1 MLEYRNGT
9 VVVRFRA
16 GETDHLAAALAYAG
30 PRPVVLT
37 GTAREFAPDLGTG
50 LRSALAA
57 VRDHPAPVV
66 AAVNGDAI
74 GAGYELAEAAD
85 LRIMSGGVVHPAG
98 WPHAL
103 GPAAAVAAGL
113 VDLQCPPAR
122 LLSLAVRLAG
132 HALPHAA
139 A

>member
-9 VVVRFRA
+9 VVVRFLA
-16 GETDHLAAALAYAG
+16 EETGHLAAALAYAG
-30 PRPVVLT
+30 PLPVVLT
-37 GTAREFAPDLGTG
+37 GTARQFAPDLGAG
-50 LRSALAA
+50 LRSAAAA
-57 VRDHPAPVV
+57 VRKHPAPVV

-74 GAGYELAEAAD
+74 GAGYALAEAAD

-98 WPHAL
+98 WPRPL
-103 GPAAAVAAGL
+103 DAAAAAAAGL

-132 HALPHAA
+132 RARPGAA